1 MPQLTKPTPK
11 YYLRHK
17 SRLAEETNRLL
28 ELRLSL
34 QRTLLTTECTLFA
47 VLAAFPPEESLPI
60 GTRRVYL
67 LVLGLLLLGILT
79 ILLSLYGRIVLGE
92 RFVADY
98 HDRIETALAK
108 GERVGNVCGYTPTFA
123 RLSAWTS
130 VGLFVLSLGILVWYT
145 YLAVIVGA

>member
-34 QRTLLTTECTLFA
+34 QRTLLTTECTLLA

-67 LVLGLLLLGILT
+67 LVLALLLLGILT

-123 RLSAWTS
+123 
-130 VGLFVLSLGILVWYT
+130 
-145 YLAVIVGA
+145 